1 MRQLL
6 YLLAVAVFLA
16 ASTLVMMY
24 NIKPGGAVTSS
35 VSLQEV
41 LINNGPSPV
50 NISGVTVPPYS
61 AVVLERPAQNAYPPF
76 LAVDIDVSYV
86 NGVYRDGVLW
96 ADNTTVVQLLV
107 KLRPLL
113 PVSVPVVVSV
123 ATDGKVAPLYDVAP
137 TSVTQVSGSTV
148 YYWTLLVS
156 NYTEFKLGLRIR
168 EFGSFGAVRLPTASI
183 TATLDLNGTLSA
195 FDRQRRELNSAV
207 AQLQNFS
214 SVVSLFTETAYGQLQ
229 NLTRLIQLLNL
240 TGLALGQGASAL
252 NTSTYALEALRRQ
265 VAALGDA
272 AAGVSQVL
280 NRSLL
285 LVDYQYLALITAANL
300 LETQSAALASYDA
313 AAGQAIQGLAE
324 TRRQLLGI
332 RTNLFVIRQSIDSAI
347 GELESAKRALSQ
359 LNLTQAERPLD
370 AAILQL
376 RSLRQSVDSLLGIV
390 DSLIAIVDSSVN
402 TLEATRKSLG
412 ELAPLLNSTAAST
425 RGNATALKQGMPQ
438 TLLNASKNLD
448 EVAANLYKTADEVAK
463 YTAPLY
469 NASATLRRVGDDLV
483 HYARGLR
490 DYQVEQLAALP
501 RLGLVESALYNY
513 TAELRRQIYEL
524 STRRAVVEKYF
535 TIVNATRVEV
545 RYFIELPPAMR
556 NTTIPLPVA
565 ITTPQRKDTTS
576 FQMPL
581 VIAIAALAI
590 TILIVMK
597 KEKVR

>member
-16 ASTLVMMY
+16 ASTLVMTY
-24 NIKPGGAVTSS
+24 NVKPGGAVTSS

-41 LINNGPSPV
+41 LVNNGPSPV
-50 NISGVTVPPYS
+50 NVSGVTVPPYS
-61 AVVLERPAQNAYPPF
+61 AVVLERPAQNVYPPF
-76 LAVDIDVSYV
+76 LAVDVDVSYV

-96 ADNTTVVQLLV
+96 ADNTTVVRLLV

-123 ATDGKVAPLYDVAP
+123 ATDGKVALLYDVAP

-148 YYWTLLVS
+148 YYWALLVG

-168 EFGSFGAVRLPTASI
+168 EFGSFGAVRLPTVSI

-195 FDRQRRELNSAV
+195 FDRQTRELNSAV

-214 SVVSLFTETAYGQLQ
+214 RVVSLFTETAYGQLQ

-300 LETQSAALASYDA
+300 LETQSAALASYDV
-313 AAGQAIQGLAE
+313 AAGQTIQGLAE
-324 TRRQLLGI
+324 TRRQLFGI
-332 RTNLFVIRQSIDSAI
+332 RSNLLAIRQSIDLAI

-359 LNLTQAERPLD
+359 LNLTQGERPLD

-438 TLLNASKNLD
+438 IILNASKNLD
-448 EVAANLYKTADEVAK
+448 DVAANLYKTADEVSK
-463 YTAPLY
+463 YVAPLY
-469 NASATLRRVGDDLV
+469 NASATLRRAGDDLV

-501 RLGLVESALYNY
+501 RLGFVESALYNY
-513 TAELRRQIYEL
+513 TAELRRQLYEL
-524 STRRAVVEKYF
+524 STRRAAVEMYLAV
-535 TIVNATRVEV
+535 VNATRVEV

-556 NTTIPLPVA
+556 NTTIPLPAVA
-565 ITTPQRKDTTS
+565 TTPQQRDTMS

-581 VIAIAALAI
+581 AIVAVALAI
-590 TILIVMK
+590 TVLLVIRR
-597 KEKVR
+597 ERR

>member
-6 YLLAVAVFLA
+6 YLLAVAISLA
-16 ASTLVMMY
+16 ASTLVMTY

-50 NISGVTVPPYS
+50 NVSGVTVPPYS
-61 AVVLERPAQNAYPPF
+61 AVVLERPVQNVYPPF

-96 ADNTTVVQLLV
+96 ADNTTVVRLLV

-123 ATDGKVAPLYDVAP
+123 AADGKVALLYDVAP

-148 YYWTLLVS
+148 YYWTFLVN

-168 EFGSFGAVRLPTASI
+168 EFGSFGAVRLPTVSI

-195 FDRQRRELNSAV
+195 IDRQTRELNGAV
-207 AQLQNFS
+207 VQLQNFS
-214 SVVSLFTETAYGQLQ
+214 RVVSLFTETAYGQLR
-229 NLTRLIQLLNL
+229 NLTSLIQLLNL

-300 LETQSAALASYDA
+300 LETQSAALTSYDV
-313 AAGQAIQGLAE
+313 AAGQTIQGLTE

-332 RTNLFVIRQSIDSAI
+332 RSNLLAIRQSIDSAI
-347 GELESAKRALSQ
+347 GELEDAKRALLQ
-359 LNLTQAERPLD
+359 LNLTQAERLLD
-370 AAILQL
+370 KAILYL
-376 RSLRQSVDSLLGIV
+376 RSLKRSVDSLLGIV

-438 TLLNASKNLD
+438 VILNASKNLD
-448 EVAANLYKTADEVAK
+448 EVAANLYKTADEVSK
-463 YTAPLY
+463 YVAPLY
-469 NASATLRRVGDDLV
+469 NASATLKRVGDDLV

-490 DYQVEQLAALP
+490 EYQVEQLAALP
-501 RLGLVESALYNY
+501 KLGLVESALYNY
-513 TAELRRQIYEL
+513 TAELRKQIYEL
-524 STRRAVVEKYF
+524 STRRAVIEKYLAA
-535 TIVNATRVEV
+535 VNVTRVEV

-556 NTTIPLPVA
+556 NTTILLPAVT
-565 ITTPQRKDTTS
+565 TTPQRRDTMS

-581 VIAIAALAI
+581 IMVAVALVITVLLVIRR
-590 TILIVMK
+590 
-597 KEKVR
+597 ERR

>member
-16 ASTLVMMY
+16 ASTLVMTY
-24 NIKPGGAVTSS
+24 NVKPGGAVMSS
-35 VSLQEV
+35 ASLQEV

-50 NISGVTVPPYS
+50 NMSGVTVPPYS
-61 AVVLERPAQNAYPPF
+61 AVVLERPVQNVYPPF
-76 LAVDIDVSYV
+76 LAVDVDVGYV
-86 NGVYRDGVLW
+86 NGVYRDGVIW
-96 ADNTTVVQLLV
+96 ADNTTVVRLMV

-123 ATDGKVAPLYDVAP
+123 ATDGKVALLYDVAP

-168 EFGSFGAVRLPTASI
+168 EFGSFGAVRLPTVSI
-183 TATLDLNGTLSA
+183 TATLDLNSTLSA
-195 FDRQRRELNSAV
+195 IDRQTRELNSAAV
-207 AQLQNFS
+207 QLQNFS
-214 SVVSLFTETAYGQLQ
+214 RVVSLFTETAYGQLQ
-229 NLTRLIQLLNL
+229 NLTRLVQLLNL

-300 LETQSAALASYDA
+300 LETQSAALTSYDA
-313 AAGQAIQGLAE
+313 VAGQTIQGLAE

-332 RTNLFVIRQSIDSAI
+332 RSSLLAIRQSIDSAI
-347 GELESAKRALSQ
+347 GELESAKRALFQ

-370 AAILQL
+370 AAISQL
-376 RSLRQSVDSLLGIV
+376 RSLRQSVDSLLGII

-402 TLEATRKSLG
+402 TLEATRRSLG

-425 RGNATALKQGMPQ
+425 RGNVTALKQGMPQ
-438 TLLNASKNLD
+438 AILNASKNLD
-448 EVAANLYKTADEVAK
+448 EVAANLYKTADEVSK
-463 YTAPLY
+463 YAAPLY
-469 NASATLRRVGDDLV
+469 NASATLKRVGDDLV

-501 RLGLVESALYNY
+501 KLGLVESALYNY

-524 STRRAVVEKYF
+524 STRRSVVEEYLA
-535 TIVNATRVEV
+535 IVNVTRVEV

-556 NTTIPLPVA
+556 NTTIPLPAV
-565 ITTPQRKDTTS
+565 TTTQQKRDTTS

-581 VIAIAALAI
+581 IILAVALAFTVLLVI
-590 TILIVMK
+590 RR
-597 KEKVR
+597 ERR